1 MTAQGPLCALSP
13 RTRRE
18 KTGASPEAVAWVRVS
33 PRQRCATPQ
42 PSGHPIGS
50 PAMSASY
57 RVGTRASPLALA
69 QTEEVVSRLRDRFPN
84 ATFEIVPMT
93 TGGDRRKEAALV
105 SLGRGA
111 FAKEIE
117 SALLA
122 GDIDLAV
129 HSAKD
134 LASELPAGLVIA
146 GTVPRQD
153 PRDALVDKWT
163 APLSKL
169 PQGARIGTGSP
180 RRTAL
185 LKSLRK
191 DIEVVPVRGNVGT
204 RIGKV
209 GGPECDAVVVA
220 AAGLARLGRI
230 DEAHELF
237 PAGTFVPDAGQG
249 TLAVQ
254 ARTGDQALLEMVRAI
269 DHGPTSAALEAERAF
284 VRRIGGSCRVPV
296 AALASLSNGG
306 ELRIHGIVAAPDG
319 SQVFRRE
326 VSTPGVSP
334 AELGETLASLLISD
348 SAELLE
354 S

>member
-1 MTAQGPLCALSP
+1 
-13 RTRRE
+13 
-18 KTGASPEAVAWVRVS
+18 
-33 PRQRCATPQ
+33 
-42 PSGHPIGS
+42 
-50 PAMSASY
+50 MSARY
-57 RVGTRASPLALA
+57 RIGTRGSPLALA
-69 QTEEVVSRLRDRFPN
+69 QTEEVVSRLGHRFPN
-84 ATFEIVPMT
+84 AAFEVAPMT
-93 TGGDRRKEAALV
+93 TGGDRRKDAALV

-134 LASELPAGLVIA
+134 LASELPEGLLIA

-153 PRDALVDKWT
+153 PRDALVDRWA
-163 APLSKL
+163 APLSEL
-169 PQGARIGTGSP
+169 PPGARIGTGSP

-185 LKSLRK
+185 LASLRP
-191 DIEVVPVRGNVGT
+191 DVEVVPIRGNVGT

-230 DEAHELF
+230 DEAHEF
-237 PAGTFVPDAGQG
+237 FATGTFVPDAGQG

-254 ARTGDQALLEMVRAI
+254 ARSGDQILLDMVRAI
-269 DHGPTSAALEAERAF
+269 DHRPTSAALEAERAF
-284 VRRIGGSCRVPV
+284 VRRIGGSCKVPV
-296 AALASLSNGG
+296 AAHAGFDG
-306 ELRIHGIVAAPDG
+306 REFRVHGMVAAPDG
-319 SQVFRRE
+319 SRVFRRE
-326 VSTPGVSP
+326 VTSRADSP
-334 AELGETLASLLISD
+334 ARLGETLASLLMDD

-354 S
+354 P

>member
-1 MTAQGPLCALSP
+1 MP
-13 RTRRE
+13 TR
-18 KTGASPEAVAWVRVS
+18 
-33 PRQRCATPQ
+33 
-42 PSGHPIGS
+42 
-50 PAMSASY
+50 Y
-57 RVGTRASPLALA
+57 RVGTRGSPLALA
-69 QTEEVVSRLRDRFPN
+69 QTGEVVSRLSARFP
-84 ATFEIVPMT
+84 AAAFEVAPMT
-93 TGGDRRKEAALV
+93 TGGDRRKDAALV

-134 LASELPAGLVIA
+134 LASELPDGLVIA

-153 PRDALVDKWT
+153 PRDALVDKWA
-163 APLSKL
+163 APLSEL
-169 PQGARIGTGSP
+169 PRAARIGTGSP
-180 RRTAL
+180 RRAAL

-191 DIEVVPVRGNVGT
+191 DIKVVPIRGNVGT

-209 GGPECDAVVVA
+209 GGPDCDAVVVA

-237 PAGTFVPDAGQG
+237 PTGTFVPDAGQG
-249 TLAVQ
+249 TLAIET
-254 ARTGDQALLEMVRAI
+254 RSGDGPLLEIIRAI
-269 DHGPTSAALEAERAF
+269 DHHPTSAALAAERAF
-284 VRRIGGSCRVPV
+284 VRRIGGSCKVPV
-296 AALASLSNGG
+296 AAHASFANDGG
-306 ELRIHGIVAAPDG
+306 LRIHGMVAAPDG

-326 VSTPGVSP
+326 VTSQADSP
-334 AELGETLASLLISD
+334 AKLGETLASLLMD
-348 SAELLE
+348 DAAELLE

>member
-1 MTAQGPLCALSP
+1 
-13 RTRRE
+13 
-18 KTGASPEAVAWVRVS
+18 
-33 PRQRCATPQ
+33 
-42 PSGHPIGS
+42 
-50 PAMSASY
+50 MSASY

-69 QTEEVVSRLRDRFPN
+69 QTEEVVSRLRARFP
-84 ATFEIVPMT
+84 AAAFEVAPMT
-93 TGGDRRKEAALV
+93 TGGDRRKDAALV

-134 LASELPAGLVIA
+134 LASELPDGLVIA

-153 PRDALVDKWT
+153 PRDALIDRWA
-163 APLSKL
+163 APLSEL
-169 PQGARIGTGSP
+169 PPGARIGTGSP

-185 LKSLRK
+185 LRSLRK
-191 DIEVVPVRGNVGT
+191 DIEVVPTRGNVGT
-204 RIGKV
+204 RLDKV

-249 TLAVQ
+249 TLAIQ
-254 ARTGDQALLEMVRAI
+254 ARNSDRALLEMVRAI
-269 DHGPTSAALEAERAF
+269 DHRPTSAALEAERAF
-284 VRRIGGSCRVPV
+284 VRRIGGSCKVPV
-296 AALASLSNGG
+296 AAHASLSNGG
-306 ELRIHGIVAAPDG
+306 GLRIHGMVAAPDG

-326 VSTPGVSP
+326 VTSQADSP
-334 AELGETLASLLISD
+334 AALGEALASLLMDD
-348 SAELLE
+348 SPELLE
-354 S
+354 P

>member
-1 MTAQGPLCALSP
+1 
-13 RTRRE
+13 
-18 KTGASPEAVAWVRVS
+18 
-33 PRQRCATPQ
+33 
-42 PSGHPIGS
+42 
-50 PAMSASY
+50 MSASY
-57 RVGTRASPLALA
+57 RIGTRGSPLALA
-69 QTEEVVSRLRDRFPN
+69 QTGEVVSRLRTRFPN
-84 ATFEIVPMT
+84 TSFEIAPMT
-93 TGGDRRKEAALV
+93 TGGDRRKDAALV

-111 FAKEIE
+111 FAKDIE

-134 LASELPAGLVIA
+134 LASELPDGLVIA

-153 PRDALVDKWT
+153 PRDVLIDRWG
-163 APLSKL
+163 APLSEL
-169 PQGARIGTGSP
+169 PPGARIGTGSP

-185 LKSLRK
+185 LASLRP
-191 DIEVVPVRGNVGT
+191 DIEVVPIRGNVGT

-209 GGPECDAVVVA
+209 GGPECDGVVVA

-237 PAGTFVPDAGQG
+237 PTGTFVPDAGQG

-254 ARTGDQALLEMVRAI
+254 ARSSDDSLLEMVRAI

-284 VRRIGGSCRVPV
+284 VRRIGGSCNVPV
-296 AALASLSNGG
+296 AVYASFASDGDLG
-306 ELRIHGIVAAPDG
+306 IHGMVAAPDG
-319 SQVFRRE
+319 SRVFRRE
-326 VSTPGVSP
+326 VTSQTGSP
-334 AELGETLASLLISD
+334 AGLGETLASMLLND
-348 SAELLE
+348 AAELLE